1 MKKDQYF
8 LTKLEFEGNQKV
20 LSEELD
26 DIIPVN
32 QKPNTRPF
40 NLPIT
45 PRVGFYNYG
54 LNRFDSAQTVNDL
67 LNLRS
72 ELATYPQNF
81 SDSKKIE
88 NKKQKIKKRIDRKQ
102 ESLETKIG
110 WFWRN
115 IGEPKAIINTS
126 QIQQTSELITKY
138 LKDIGFKDAQTLH
151 RIDSLNAPGSIKLV
165 YLVSEGD
172 PYLIDTVKYYVEDA
186 KLDSLFEVNRK
197 DQLIKPGNRFD
208 IRLVE
213 LERSRLENLA
223 KNNGYYNF
231 LPQYIL
237 FGADNASGDLEEFI
251 KNKGGNLYFNV
262 VNLPGQDNHKQY
274 EIKEV
279 VFKAFD
285 PYSNN
290 NNVKL
295 DTTYFNGI
303 KFITMDRRIP
313 IGILANKLVIK
324 QGQQYSLKNV
334 IETQRQIGYLN
345 QFAFASSQV
354 NVLSDNQLSMEFF
367 APLLEKYTLGTGP
380 GLNHL
385 YNQGQGF
392 IGFGIP
398 VTLTARNWAKR
409 LEIVEASFRAF
420 WEGQP
425 SPIDATSIRGSLE
438 LGANL
443 AITYPN
449 ISFFGKRVNK
459 LSLFNPRTQL
469 GGGVNYSEPF
479 WGNRLNFRLNTNYS
493 WRPTQFTTILFSVL
507 DANLINTNYN
517 LSNPDGAGAQFYQS
531 LLDQQARGNNLKV
544 TFDPQFVSSFNG
556 TYIFN
561 NQNPQK
567 PYGSS
572 KYFRVFLESGGTF
585 MNFGSNKDR
594 INLIESLLPLRQDLN
609 SPDTVR
615 AYFRFVK
622 VNLDYRRYVNINLV
636 SSFAYRF
643 NIGLTNPYGK
653 NKSLPY
659 EKNFFAGGSNSVRAW
674 SPRGLGTGSA
684 LPDTAANNVIPQ
696 PGDIILEGS
705 IEWRRKIARFVGD
718 IQFATFID
726 YGNIWKWYQIET
738 PEKKD
743 KANFDFS
750 RFYKEFAVGTGFG
763 IRWDF
768 SFFLARFDFGIKVM
782 DPSRDIGDRFVLDD
796 FSLKKKQPYGIQFN
810 VGIGYPF

>member
-1 MKKDQYF
+1 MD
-8 LTKLEFEGNQKV
+8 
-20 LSEELD
+20 EELD
-26 DIIPVN
+26 DIIPLD

-40 NLPIT
+40 NLSIT
-45 PRVGFYNYG
+45 PRVGFYNFG
-54 LNRFDSAQTVNDL
+54 LNQFDSSKVARQLKELEYRLSL
-67 LNLRS
+67 LPS
-72 ELATYPQNF
+72 NF
-81 SDSKKIE
+81 SETSSVE
-88 NKKQKIKKRIDRKQ
+88 NKKQKIKKKIERKQ
-102 ESLETKIG
+102 ENLENKLG
-110 WFWRN
+110 WLWRN
-115 IGEPKAIINTS
+115 IGEPRAVISQS
-126 QIQQTSELITKY
+126 QIIRTSDLLTKY
-138 LKDIGFKDAQTLH
+138 LKDVGFKEASTIY
-151 RIDSLNAPGSIKLV
+151 RIDSLSSDGKIKLV
-165 YLVSEGD
+165 YLIDEGS
-172 PYLIDTVKYYVEDA
+172 PYTIDTVKYYCEDPV
-186 KLDSLFEVNRK
+186 LDSLFKSN
-197 DQLIKPGNRFD
+197 IKAQMIRAGDRFD

-213 LERSRLENLA
+213 LERARLENLA
-223 KNNGYYNF
+223 KNNGYYSF
-231 LPQYIL
+231 LSQYIL
-237 FGADNASGDLEEFI
+237 FGADNATNSAEDFV
-251 KNKGGNLYFNV
+251 KNKGGNLYFNIL
-262 VNLPGQDNHKQY
+262 NPPNREEHTKY
-274 EIKEV
+274 TIREV

-285 PYSNN
+285 PYDTSNESL
-290 NNVKL
+290 L
-295 DTTYFNGI
+295 DTTYYNGI
-303 KFITMDRRIP
+303 KFITLDKAVP
-313 IGILANKLVIK
+313 IKILANKLAVERGKLYKLNNI
-324 QGQQYSLKNV
+324 
-334 IETQRQIGYLN
+334 IETQQQVGYLN

-354 NVLSDNQLSMEFF
+354 NTLAGDDLSLEFF

-398 VTLTARNWAKR
+398 VTVTARNWAKR
-409 LEIVEASFRAF
+409 LETVEASLRAF

-425 SPIDATSIRGSLE
+425 SPIDANSIRGSLE
-438 LGANL
+438 LGANI
-443 AITYPN
+443 AVSYPN
-449 ISFFGKRVNK
+449 ISFFGKNIK
-459 LSLFNPRTQL
+459 SLSLLNPRTQI

-493 WRPTQFTTILFSVL
+493 WKPSQFSTIFLSVL

-517 LSNPDGAGAQFYQS
+517 LSNPEGAGSQFYQS

-544 TFDPQFVSSFNG
+544 TFDPQFVSSFNS

-572 KYFRVFLESGGTF
+572 QYLRVFLESGGTF
-585 MNFGSNKDR
+585 MNFGKNKDR
-594 INLIESLLPLRQDLN
+594 INVIESLFPLNQDQN

-622 VNLDYRRYVNINLV
+622 INLDYRKYVNINPI

-643 NIGLTNPYGK
+643 NIGITNPYGQ

-763 IRWDF
+763 LRWDF
-768 SFFLARFDFGIKVM
+768 SYFLFRVDCGIKVM
-782 DPSRDIGDRFVLDD
+782 DPSQPIGSRFVLDD
-796 FSLKKKQPYGIQFN
+796 FSFRKGQPYGIQYN
-810 VGIGYPF
+810 LGIGYPF

>member
-1 MKKDQYF
+1 MD
-8 LTKLEFEGNQKV
+8 
-20 LSEELD
+20 EELD
-26 DIIPVN
+26 DIIPLD

-45 PRVGFYNYG
+45 PRVGFYNFGLNQFDSSTVARQLKELEYG
-54 LNRFDSAQTVNDL
+54 LSL
-67 LNLRS
+67 LPS
-72 ELATYPQNF
+72 NF
-81 SDSKKIE
+81 SETSSVE
-88 NKKQKIKKRIDRKQ
+88 NKKQKIKKKIERKQ
-102 ESLETKIG
+102 ENLENKLG
-110 WFWRN
+110 WLWRN
-115 IGEPKAIINTS
+115 IGEPRAVISQS
-126 QIQQTSELITKY
+126 QIIRTSDLLTKY
-138 LKDIGFKDAQTLH
+138 LKDVGFKEASTIY
-151 RIDSLNAPGSIKLV
+151 RIDSLSSDGKIKLV
-165 YLVSEGD
+165 YLIDEGS
-172 PYLIDTVKYYVEDA
+172 PYTIDTVKYYCEDPV
-186 KLDSLFEVNRK
+186 LDSLFKSN
-197 DQLIKPGNRFD
+197 IKEQMIKAGDRFD

-213 LERSRLENLA
+213 LERARLENLA
-223 KNNGYYNF
+223 KNNGYYSF
-231 LPQYIL
+231 LSQYIL
-237 FGADNASGDLEEFI
+237 FGADNATNNAEDFV
-251 KNKGGNLYFNV
+251 KNKGGNLYFNIL
-262 VNLPGQDNHKQY
+262 NPPNREEHTKY
-274 EIKEV
+274 TIREV

-285 PYSNN
+285 PYDTSNESL
-290 NNVKL
+290 L
-295 DTTYFNGI
+295 DTTYYNGI
-303 KFITMDRRIP
+303 KFITLDKAVP
-313 IGILANKLVIK
+313 IKILANKLAVERGKLYRLNNI
-324 QGQQYSLKNV
+324 
-334 IETQRQIGYLN
+334 IETQQQVGYLN

-354 NVLSDNQLSMEFF
+354 NTLAGDDLSLEFF

-398 VTLTARNWAKR
+398 VTVTARNWAKR
-409 LEIVEASFRAF
+409 LETVEASLRAF

-425 SPIDATSIRGSLE
+425 SPIDANSIRGSLE
-438 LGANL
+438 LGANI
-443 AITYPN
+443 AVSYPN
-449 ISFFGKRVNK
+449 ISFFGKNIK
-459 LSLFNPRTQL
+459 SLSLLNPRTQI

-493 WRPTQFTTILFSVL
+493 WKPSQFSTIFLSVL

-517 LSNPDGAGAQFYQS
+517 LSNPEGAGSQFYQS

-544 TFDPQFVSSFNG
+544 TFDPQFVSSFNS

-572 KYFRVFLESGGTF
+572 QYLRVFLESGGTF
-585 MNFGSNKDR
+585 MNFGKNKDR
-594 INLIESLLPLRQDLN
+594 INVIESLFPLNQDQN

-622 VNLDYRRYVNINLV
+622 INLDYRKYVNINPI

-643 NIGLTNPYGK
+643 NIGITNPYGQ

-763 IRWDF
+763 LRWDF
-768 SFFLARFDFGIKVM
+768 SYFLFRVDCGIKVM
-782 DPSRDIGDRFVLDD
+782 DPSQPIGSRFVLDD
-796 FSLKKKQPYGIQFN
+796 FSFRKGQPYGIQYN
-810 VGIGYPF
+810 LGIGYPF

>member
-8 LTKLEFEGNQKV
+8 LSKLEFEGNQKV

-54 LNRFDSAQTVNDL
+54 LNRFDSTQTVNDL

-172 PYLIDTVKYYVEDA
+172 PYLIDTVKYYVEDP

-262 VNLPGQDNHKQY
+262 VNQPGQDNHKQY

-409 LEIVEASFRAF
+409 LEIVEASLRAF

-459 LSLFNPRTQL
+459 LSFFNPRTQL

-585 MNFGSNKDR
+585 MNFGKNKDR
-594 INLIESLLPLRQDLN
+594 IDLIESLLPLRQDLN

-622 VNLDYRRYVNINLV
+622 VNLDYRRYVNINMV

-643 NIGLTNPYGK
+643 NIGLTNPYGE

-718 IQFATFID
+718 IQFAAFID

-743 KANFDFS
+743 KANFDMS

-796 FSLKKKQPYGIQFN
+796 FSLKKNQAYGIQFN